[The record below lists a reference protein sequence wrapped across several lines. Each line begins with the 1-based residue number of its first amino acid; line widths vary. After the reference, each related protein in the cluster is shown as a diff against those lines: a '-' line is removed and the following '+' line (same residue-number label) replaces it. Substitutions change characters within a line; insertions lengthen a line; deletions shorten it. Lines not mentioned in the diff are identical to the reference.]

1 MAGGIVPNVPI
12 VRKQS
17 SPWCSPGYNPRL
29 QMKKLASVVLFLLA
43 SLGVHAQALPGAA
56 EPPSLSSKAYLLLD
70 FQSGRIVASRGADDR
85 VEPASLTKLMTAYV
99 VFDALRQKRLT
110 LSQRISVSETAWHAP
125 GSRMFLDPGAQ
136 PTVEQ
141 LLNGLIVQSGN
152 DAAVA
157 LAEAVSG
164 SEAAFAELMNRE
176 ASRMGLANTHYVN
189 ATGLPDAQHYSSATD
204 IARVAEAI
212 IREFPQ
218 YFPMYSVREYRYNNI
233 TQYNRNRLLGRDP
246 NVDGMKTG
254 FTESAGFCL
263 VATAERGG
271 RRLISV
277 VVDAGS
283 DNGRAAESQRL
294 LNYGFEQFETV
305 RLYARGQP
313 VHRIPIW
320 KGVDDLIA
328 AGFADDL
335 FVTVPRGLAQHLRA
349 TLESMQPLLAP
360 IRSGQA
366 VGKLRL
372 TFDDQVY
379 GEYPVVALEN
389 VTVANMFVRAWHS
402 LRLLFN

>member
-1 MAGGIVPNVPI
+1 MAGRIVPNVPI
-12 VRKQS
+12 VRKRR
-17 SPWCSPGYNPRL
+17 SPSQRPGYNPRL
-29 QMKKLASVVLFLLA
+29 QMKNTACVILFLLA
-43 SLGVHAQALPGAA
+43 CLGAHAQSLPGSA

-70 FQSGRIVASRGADDR
+70 FQSGRVIASRGADDR
-85 VEPASLTKLMTAYV
+85 IEPASLTKLMTAYV

-110 LSQRISVSETAWHAP
+110 LAQRIPVSEHAWRAP
-125 GSRMFLDPGAQ
+125 GSRMFLEPGSQ

-157 LAEAVSG
+157 LAEATGG
-164 SEAAFAELMNRE
+164 SESAFVNLMNRE
-176 ASRMGLANTHYVN
+176 AARMGLRNSRFSN
-189 ATGLPDAQHYSSATD
+189 ATGLPDAQHYSSAAD
-204 IARVAEAI
+204 IVRIADAI

-218 YFPMYSVREYRYNNI
+218 YFPMYSMREYRYNDI
-233 TQYNRNRLLGRDP
+233 TQYNRNKLLGRDP
-246 NVDGMKTG
+246 HVDGMKTG

-277 VVDAGS
+277 VIDAGS

-305 RLYARGQP
+305 RLYASGQS

-320 KGVDDLIA
+320 KGVDDIIP
-328 AGFADDL
+328 AGFSEDL
-335 FVTVPRGLAQHLRA
+335 FVTVPRGLSNRLSA

-372 TFDDQVY
+372 TFDDQTY
-379 GEYPVVALEN
+379 GEYPVLALES
-389 VTVANMFVRAWHS
+389 VSVANMFVRAWHS